1 MKTLFAFFQLIRW
14 RNLLIIL
21 FTQAFIWLC
30 VVLPL
35 KRWFPGLV
43 FLNGIHFLLLAL
55 STVFIAAAG
64 YIIND
69 YFDIR
74 IDLVNKPDKVII
86 ERVISRRGAIIL
98 HSILN
103 IAGLVLALY
112 LALQLHRLPA
122 VLIQLG
128 CTLLLWLYST
138 KLKRQF
144 VSGNVAVGLLTAL
157 TVLILAVFEPAL
169 YPFIRVD
176 FFFEKGGILFVNP
189 LGIIF
194 VYAYF
199 AFMLT
204 WMREIIK
211 DMEDFKGDVEN
222 GCLTMPIK
230 IGLQKSVRWVILLGV
245 LTVIPLSLAA
255 GKLLSGKWMILGIY
269 ILLALVLPVIFL
281 LLTLPGKASRE
292 HYAKASKQLKWI
304 MVAGI
309 CSLLIYYALQYRL

>member
-1 MKTLFAFFQLIRW
+1 VIVF
-14 RNLLIIL
+14 

-35 KRWFPGLV
+35 KRWFPDLV
-43 FLNGIHFLLLAL
+43 FLDGIHFLFLSL
-55 STVFIAAAG
+55 STVCIAAAG

-74 IDLVNKPDKVII
+74 IDLINKPDKVII
-86 ERVISRRGAIIL
+86 ERAISRRGAIIL

-103 IAGLVLALY
+103 VAGLLLALY
-112 LALQLHRLPA
+112 LALQLGRPSA
-122 VLIQLG
+122 VFIQLG

-144 VSGNVAVGLLTAL
+144 VSGNIAVGLLTSL
-157 TVLILAVFEPAL
+157 TVIILAVFEPVL
-169 YPFIRVD
+169 YPFIYVD
-176 FFFEKGGILFVNP
+176 FFFKKNGAIFVNP
-189 LGIIF
+189 LGVIF
-194 VYAYF
+194 VYTYF

-230 IGLQKSVRWVILLGV
+230 IGLQKSVRWVILLGM
-245 LTVIPLSLAA
+245 LTIIPLLLAA
-255 GKLLSGKWMILGIY
+255 GKLLSAKWMILGMY
-269 ILLALVLPVIFL
+269 ILLALVLPIIFL
-281 LLTLPGKASRE
+281 LFTLPQKANRE
-292 HYAKASKQLKWI
+292 HYAKASKRLKWI

-309 CSLLIYYALQYRL
+309 CSLLIYYALQYQF